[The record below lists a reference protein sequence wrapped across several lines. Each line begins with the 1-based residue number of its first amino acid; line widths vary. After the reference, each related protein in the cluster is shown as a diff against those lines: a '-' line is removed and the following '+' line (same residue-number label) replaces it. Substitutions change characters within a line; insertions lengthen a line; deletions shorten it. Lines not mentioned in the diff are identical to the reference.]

1 MSDEQYNPGEV
12 KSENSSSVFPAID
25 FKGQPFSTPLLPSWN
40 AEPCVTEKTKR
51 FNASTGPLKPPID
64 SWPSLRDQLD
74 IEELSW
80 ENKRKKA
87 RFGER
92 APRRSPSPLPP
103 PLPEPRFGL
112 TIRRRGHRKLR
123 KRLGLPITFEGQS
136 TNVTTV
142 ACADTGADSNVI
154 SYALAR
160 SLALSIRMA
169 KDSVRE
175 FRLAN
180 GKIVKSIGTISSRC
194 DLAPGQSS
202 MVEGLACFFY
212 VFETLAV
219 PLILGMP
226 LLEETET
233 LNKYRDRLV
242 EQTVPVGLSL
252 QVNLVGSPARCLL
265 CNLGG
270 EPTTAN
276 ADSGSDADFLSAAYA
291 RDRGFIVEPSQE
303 TIQFADGST
312 DVTAGRCN
320 LTLAIND
327 FPATTLE
334 FHVCATLAHN
344 VIVGYDSIEELDIF
358 TKHRSSM
365 VSSKDDVKGLEPIRL
380 LETPSNSVVRSTWN
394 KFIGRSSGM
403 KLSTGLSPLP
413 PHELSRNSV
422 MEPKPSFRCDYFGC
436 QSQPFPTQ
444 HHLE

>member
-64 SWPSLRDQLD
+64 SWPT
-74 IEELSW
+74 
-80 ENKRKKA
+80 

-291 RDRGFIVEPSQE
+291 RDRG
-303 TIQFADGST
+303 
-312 DVTAGRCN
+312 
-320 LTLAIND
+320 
-327 FPATTLE
+327 
-334 FHVCATLAHN
+334 
-344 VIVGYDSIEELDIF
+344 
-358 TKHRSSM
+358 
-365 VSSKDDVKGLEPIRL
+365 
-380 LETPSNSVVRSTWN
+380 W
-394 KFIGRSSGM
+394 
-403 KLSTGLSPLP
+403 PL
-413 PHELSRNSV
+413 
-422 MEPKPSFRCDYFGC
+422 
-436 QSQPFPTQ
+436 
-444 HHLE
+444 